1 MSGLLRHCK
10 INYSMVEAVR
20 IISVKNIHGA
30 MLRRQSST
38 SEFDDLRWAGI
49 ALASKL
55 VLEHKFDMA
64 KDVFKKIA
72 KISPDDVEVMT
83 LHANIFF
90 LEGKLIEAENK
101 LNHVLALDPN
111 YPLALYFLGAVYHEK
126 GEYERAIHMY
136 ETALKYFSEKDKKEI
151 ADVYQNLGCSL
162 WEIKRGEQAIE
173 AWKTCLKYNPRQKYV
188 RENVEECTNEYGME
202 KSEVGMDDFWAFVEF
217 KRKEYLSL
225 KGKDSF
231 DDSDEINYALEKIM
245 DAWNT
250 QVIDKNGRKLDTM
263 KTKEK
268 INLFN
273 GIKVFD

>member
-1 MSGLLRHCK
+1 
-10 INYSMVEAVR
+10 MVEAVR
-20 IISVKNIHGA
+20 IITVKNIHGA
-30 MLRRQSST
+30 MLRPQSST

-64 KDVFKKIA
+64 KDVFKKIT

-83 LHANIFF
+83 LNANIFF
-90 LEGKLIEAENK
+90 LEGKLIEAERGFDQ
-101 LNHVLALDPN
+101 VLALNPN
-111 YPLALYFLGAVYHEK
+111 YPLALYFLGSVYHEK

-136 ETALKYFSEKDKKEI
+136 ETALKYFSENEKKDI
-151 ADVYQNLGCSL
+151 ADTYQNMGCSL
-162 WEIKRGEQAIE
+162 WESKRREEALE
-173 AWKTCLKYNPRQKYV
+173 AWKTCLKYNPRQKYA
-188 RENVEECTNEYGME
+188 RENIEECTNEYGME
-202 KSEVGMDDFWAFVEF
+202 KSEVGMDDFRAFVEF

-231 DDSDEINYALEKIM
+231 DDSDEMNQVLKKIM

-268 INLFN
+268 INLFT